1 MFTINNNNMVATVI
15 LRMINRLILSLEVVR
30 YYLEQIVRWMD

>member
-15 LRMINRLILSLEVVR
+15 LRMVNRLILSLQVIR
-30 YYLEQIVRWMD
+30 NYLE